1 MNKRIEE
8 HLAAVESLTVKVRAD
23 AVGSDRT
30 DVWKTRFEMA
40 GEDASKQER
49 HTDAGTAADVSIAA
63 LLARIEHLTAERDV
77 ARRTA
82 DDWRSAAAYLEKR
95 VDQLT
100 MQPTSARLPIFMTLG
115 HNTPPALH
123 DSLEK
128 AQRRGAMLV
137 RTEKESEVLVLEPV
151 GRVVRG
157 SEWRPR

>member
-8 HLAAVESLTVKVRAD
+8 HLAAVESPTAKALG

-30 DVWKTRFEMA
+30 DLWKTQVEMT
-40 GEDASKQER
+40 GEDASEQER
-49 HTDAGTAADVSIAA
+49 HTAADVSISA

-82 DDWRSAAAYLEKR
+82 DDWQSAATYLEKR
-95 VDQLT
+95 VGQLT

-128 AQRRGAMLV
+128 AKRRGALLV

-151 GRVVRG
+151 GRIVRG
-157 SEWRPR
+157 SEWCPR

>member
-8 HLAAVESLTVKVRAD
+8 HLAAVESPTVKALAD

-30 DVWKTRFEMA
+30 DVWRTQFEMT
-40 GEDASKQER
+40 GEDASE
-49 HTDAGTAADVSIAA
+49 HGAGTAADVRISA
-63 LLARIEHLTAERDV
+63 LLARIEHLTAERDA

-82 DDWRSAAAYLEKR
+82 GDWRNAAAYLEKR

-100 MQPTSARLPIFMTLG
+100 IQPTSSRLPIFMTLG
-115 HNTPPALH
+115 HNTPPVLH

-128 AQRRGAMLV
+128 AQRRGELLV
-137 RTEKESEVLVLEPV
+137 RTEKELEVLVLEPV
-151 GRVVRG
+151 GRIVRG